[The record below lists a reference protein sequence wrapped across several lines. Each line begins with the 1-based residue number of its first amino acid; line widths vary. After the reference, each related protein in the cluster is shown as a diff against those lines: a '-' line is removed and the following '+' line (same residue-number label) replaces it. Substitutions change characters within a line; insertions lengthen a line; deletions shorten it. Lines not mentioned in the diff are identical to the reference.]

1 MEFEKIAHI
10 LVNPRKFCECFNKSK
25 LIQSYLSF
33 LFGELLKMQDKTQGH
48 HEGDCEMTLEYFE
61 PSPER

>member
-1 MEFEKIAHI
+1 MEFEKISTHI
-10 LVNPRKFCECFNKSK
+10 SKSAKFLRSFNYSQ